1 MSKIVVSRQKLKE
14 YIKRKFSGLIKK
26 DLEEIV
32 DSKSSHDIKLKIV
45 EFVNKKIDELK
56 IPKNVEALVLLFS
69 LISFYFRKDNSKN
82 VTNVKFGEKDS
93 RLLDKTNNWI
103 DENMKGDVDKSK
115 ENMSQLFNKAKNIT
129 EEQWKKMANLITAIS
144 AGENGSNQTSASKEE
159 EERLKKEK
167 EAEKS
172 HPSDQAPQ
180 FPQQQ
185 GQGGYGQ
192 QQQGQPSSSSLSPEE
207 QNKINEI
214 QALTKALNDEYNTIY
229 TKYRGKSKGSANF
242 IEICRSVSEDVK
254 RFQDPEL
261 RRILVNGRVD
271 AGMDVKTAILQPF
284 VKVIEQ
290 LYAYYENIDTSVA
303 KAEKFIQELESLK
316 FDSES
321 YKSAKANLTAAVDKH
336 KKLKE
341 ELVEFQTK
349 QMPKVN
355 TGTFDFVPPRL

>member
-1 MSKIVVSRQKLKE
+1 MSEIVVSRQKLKE

-56 IPKNVEALVLLFS
+56 GPKNVEALVLLFS

-115 ENMSQLFNKAKNIT
+115 KNMSQLFEKAKKIT
-129 EEQWKKMANLITAIS
+129 EEQWKEMANLITAIS

-167 EAEKS
+167 EVEKS

-180 FPQQQ
+180 FPQQPPQ
-185 GQGGYGQ
+185 NQ

-229 TKYRGKSKGSANF
+229 TKYRGKSKGNANF
-242 IEICRSVSEDVK
+242 IEICSLVSELMRTYRKDQTQTLSGISV
-254 RFQDPEL
+254 RANTERQ
-261 RRILVNGRVD
+261 
-271 AGMDVKTAILQPF
+271 ATILQPF